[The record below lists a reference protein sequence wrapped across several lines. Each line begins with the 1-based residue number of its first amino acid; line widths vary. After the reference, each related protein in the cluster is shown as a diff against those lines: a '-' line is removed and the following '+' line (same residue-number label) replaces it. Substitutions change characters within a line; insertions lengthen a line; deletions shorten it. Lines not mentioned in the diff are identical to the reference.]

1 MNLQEQ
7 ISRMKSMMGL
17 ITERLSDIQGTPLY
31 HKTSTNRGLDIIS
44 SDSLRGTLPSED
56 YLKYDKRLADT
67 KKQRAIS
74 LTRDKG
80 WTPNH
85 TIGMGLDSPIEDKDI
100 TFVLDKDK
108 LKTKY
113 RVEPFNY
120 DAIDPRHEYKDK
132 SKELE
137 ERVLTDEIYPLHK
150 YLIDIIYT
158 GNNPN
163 VQDIIKN
170 YLQGSKQ
177 AEGLN
182 ESALTHFKRKL
193 DLLPDYIKSTYTW
206 LNPRAFDSFEKFLD
220 TVIQS
225 TARDFISREYETYRR
240 LDHYKIEVEIYYFL
254 RTYIIE
260 NFLDEIKEYFDTHP

>member
-113 RVEPFNY
+113 KIEPFNY
-120 DAIDPRHEYKDK
+120 HGLDPDSDYKEK
-132 SKELE
+132 FNELE
-137 ERVLTDEIYPLHK
+137 ERVMTNEIYPLHK
-150 YLIDIIYT
+150 YVIDIIYT
-158 GNNPN
+158 GDDPE
-163 VQDIIKN
+163 VQEIIDN
-170 YLQGSKQ
+170 YL
-177 AEGLN
+177 N
-182 ESALTHFKRKL
+182 R
-193 DLLPDYIKSTYTW
+193 
-206 LNPRAFDSFEKFLD
+206 
-220 TVIQS
+220 
-225 TARDFISREYETYRR
+225 
-240 LDHYKIEVEIYYFL
+240 
-254 RTYIIE
+254 
-260 NFLDEIKEYFDTHP
+260 